1 MTPRCEETGSEKG
14 GSRFIRMI
22 RVHVEAVRSTNSAVD
37 ARNQPDADVL
47 NHINRGKLL

>member
-1 MTPRCEETGSEKG
+1 
-14 GSRFIRMI
+14 MI
-22 RVHVEAVRSTNSAVD
+22 RVHVEAERNINSAVD